1 MPSWMPGSLGCICL
15 LSTWAT
21 PKSTPAVSNIP
32 MDVNYRCST
41 DTIYSG
47 ITLKLPWV
55 DTKPCIINWPQWKS
69 NYFMFGLNG

>member
-1 MPSWMPGSLGCICL
+1 
-15 LSTWAT
+15 
-21 PKSTPAVSNIP
+21 